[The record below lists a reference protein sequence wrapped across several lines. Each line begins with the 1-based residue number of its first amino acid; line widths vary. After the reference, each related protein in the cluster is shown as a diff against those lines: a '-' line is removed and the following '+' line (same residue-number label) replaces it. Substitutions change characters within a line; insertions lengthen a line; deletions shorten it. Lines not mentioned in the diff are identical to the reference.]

1 MAKIS
6 AGAIGLVV
14 ALALTG
20 PVAAQG
26 TPAQPD
32 KRVEPRKTDKTVEAL
47 RKAYWTAVRSGDF
60 YNKAARKADDEG
72 VAGVASLM
80 RAAAKVEAVHA
91 ANLAKALEEMEA
103 TKGKADEKAAPAV
116 KATKENLATAT
127 ELATAARE
135 TDLPAARK
143 IAEGEGV
150 REAARVF
157 RDAREGEIELVR
169 QFKDA
174 SELMDLWKKS
184 KKDFFVGRT
193 CGYLVE
199 KLDLTKCPVCG
210 KGRDDF
216 EKVN

>member
-1 MAKIS
+1 MARNF
-6 AGAIGLVV
+6 AAAFGLAV
-14 ALALTG
+14 ALVLAA
-20 PVAAQG
+20 PCAAQAVAAQ
-26 TPAQPD
+26 PE
-32 KRVEPRKTDKTVEAL
+32 KRVAPRKTDKTVEEL
-47 RKAYWTAVRSGDF
+47 RKAYWAAVRSGD
-60 YNKAARKADDEG
+60 YYTRAARKADEEG
-72 VAGVASLM
+72 VAGVGSLM
-80 RAAAKVEAVHA
+80 RAAAKVEEVHA
-91 ANLAKALEEMEA
+91 ANLSKALEEMEA
-103 TKGKADEKAAPAV
+103 AKGKADEKAAPAV
-116 KATKENLATAT
+116 KTTKENLATALA
-127 ELATAARE
+127 LATAARE

-143 IAEGEGV
+143 VAEGEGV

>member
-1 MAKIS
+1 MAKNS
-6 AGAIGLVV
+6 VGAIGLVV

-20 PVAAQG
+20 PVGAQG
-26 TPAQPD
+26 TAAQPD
-32 KRVEPRKTDKTVEAL
+32 KHVEPRKTDKTVEAL
-47 RKAYWTAVRSGDF
+47 RGAYWSAVRAGDF
-60 YNKAARKADDEG
+60 YTRAAKKADDEG
-72 VAGVASLM
+72 VLGVASLM
-80 RAAAKVEAVHA
+80 RAAAKVEGVHA
-91 ANLAKALEEMEA
+91 ANLSKALEEMEA
-103 TKGKADEKAAPAV
+103 TKGKADEKPALAV
-116 KATKENLATAT
+116 KATKENLTKAI

-143 IAEGEGV
+143 VAEGEGV

-184 KKDFFVGRT
+184 KKDFFIGRT